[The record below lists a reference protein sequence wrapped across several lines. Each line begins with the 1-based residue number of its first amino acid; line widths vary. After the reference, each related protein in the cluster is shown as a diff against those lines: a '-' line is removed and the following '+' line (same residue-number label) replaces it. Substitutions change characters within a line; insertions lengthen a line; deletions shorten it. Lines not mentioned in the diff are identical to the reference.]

1 MEASLRLAH
10 EQLKSDKEQAA
21 IRAAVEAQQFAD
33 TAIGESRQRA
43 DAQMQASTAAV
54 AQQDAAAANAR
65 AEAAER
71 AATMF
76 CVMEKSDPEQ
86 SRMARFFHLPKAN
99 PTR

>member
-1 MEASLRLAH
+1 
-10 EQLKSDKEQAA
+10 
-21 IRAAVEAQQFAD
+21 
-33 TAIGESRQRA
+33 
-43 DAQMQASTAAV
+43 MQASTAAV

-86 SRMARFFHLPKAN
+86 SRMARFFHLPNAN

>member
-1 MEASLRLAH
+1 MRLAQ

-33 TAIGESRQRA
+33 TAIGESRQRAGA

-86 SRMARFFHLPKAN
+86 SRMARFFHLPNAN